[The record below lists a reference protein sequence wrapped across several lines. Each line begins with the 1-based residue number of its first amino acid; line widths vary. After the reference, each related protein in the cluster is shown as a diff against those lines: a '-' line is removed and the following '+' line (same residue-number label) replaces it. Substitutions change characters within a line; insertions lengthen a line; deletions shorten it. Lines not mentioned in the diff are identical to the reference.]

1 MIVGALLT
9 TLSSCE
15 KGFLETNPTDQV
27 STDVLFST
35 TKNAW
40 TAVNGI
46 HRLMYNQIFG
56 SQPQGGQSGI
66 MSFLPLIAIVVVF
79 YFFMIR
85 PQMKK
90 AKEQKKYIEALK
102 KGDKILTIGG
112 IYGKIVEVREDAT
125 IIMEVED
132 GTKLKISKNAV
143 SNDATAT
150 LNQN

>member
-1 MIVGALLT
+1 MNQLLI
-9 TLSSCE
+9 LMAPPAGS
-15 KGFLETNPTDQV
+15 GGNP
-27 STDVLFST
+27 
-35 TKNAW
+35 
-40 TAVNGI
+40 
-46 HRLMYNQIFG
+46 
-56 SQPQGGQSGI
+56 I
-66 MSFLPLIAIVVVF
+66 MQFLPLIAIVVVF

-90 AKEQKKYIEALK
+90 AKDQKKYIEALK

-112 IYGKIVEVREDAT
+112 IYGKIVEVRDDAT

-132 GTKLKISKNAV
+132 GSKLKISKNAV

>member
-1 MIVGALLT
+1 MNQLL
-9 TLSSCE
+9 
-15 KGFLETNPTDQV
+15 
-27 STDVLFST
+27 
-35 TKNAW
+35 
-40 TAVNGI
+40 I
-46 HRLMYNQIFG
+46 LMTG
-56 SQPQGGQSGI
+56 SQQGQGGI

-90 AKEQKKYIEALK
+90 AKDQKKYIEALK

-112 IYGKIVEVREDAT
+112 IYGKIVEVRDDAT

-132 GTKLKISKNAV
+132 GTKMKISKSAV

>member
-1 MIVGALLT
+1 MNQLL
-9 TLSSCE
+9 
-15 KGFLETNPTDQV
+15 
-27 STDVLFST
+27 
-35 TKNAW
+35 
-40 TAVNGI
+40 I
-46 HRLMYNQIFG
+46 LMA
-56 SQPQGGQSGI
+56 PQAGQSGI

-90 AKEQKKYIEALK
+90 AKDQKKYIEALK

-112 IYGKIVEVREDAT
+112 IYGKIIEVRDDAT

-132 GTKLKISKNAV
+132 GSKMKISKNAV

-150 LNQN
+150 LNQNP

>member
-1 MIVGALLT
+1 MNELL
-9 TLSSCE
+9 
-15 KGFLETNPTDQV
+15 
-27 STDVLFST
+27 
-35 TKNAW
+35 
-40 TAVNGI
+40 I
-46 HRLMYNQIFG
+46 LMA
-56 SQPQGGQSGI
+56 PQQGQSGGGI

-112 IYGKIVEVREDAT
+112 IYGKIVEVNEDAT
-125 IIMEVED
+125 ILMEVED
-132 GTKLKISKNAV
+132 GTKMKISKNAV
-143 SNDATAT
+143 SHDASLN

>member
-1 MIVGALLT
+1 M
-9 TLSSCE
+9 
-15 KGFLETNPTDQV
+15 NQ
-27 STDVLFST
+27 LF
-35 TKNAW
+35 
-40 TAVNGI
+40 I
-46 HRLMYNQIFG
+46 LMT
-56 SQPQGGQSGI
+56 PQTGGQGGI

-112 IYGKIVEVREDAT
+112 IYGKIVEIKDDAT

-132 GTKLKISKNAV
+132 GSKMKISKNAV